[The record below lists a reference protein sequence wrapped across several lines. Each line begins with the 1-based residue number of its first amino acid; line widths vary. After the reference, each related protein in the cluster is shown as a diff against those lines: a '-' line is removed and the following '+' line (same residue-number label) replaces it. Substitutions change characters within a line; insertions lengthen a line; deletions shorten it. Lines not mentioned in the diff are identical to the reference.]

1 MFPSSASL
9 LYENIFAYSEFDG
22 GNMPQTSCDRRQQ
35 NTENVVERSQKK
47 KKKKPLWNIPQFNR
61 LIGNR

>member
-1 MFPSSASL
+1 MFSSSASL

-47 KKKKPLWNIPQFNR
+47 NK
-61 LIGNR
+61 